1 MSVTS
6 EAHSESSQTYMM
18 DVFVKI
24 VHVWKPLTT
33 FAKSYNLDV
42 KLCYEYNSGPITTQK
57 LSETNSSFHVK

>member
-18 DVFVKI
+18 DVY
-24 VHVWKPLTT
+24 VWKPLTT

-42 KLCYEYNSGPITTQK
+42 KLYYEYNSGSLTNHKI
-57 LSETNSSFHVK
+57 SETNSSFHVK

>member
-18 DVFVKI
+18 DVY
-24 VHVWKPLTT
+24 VWKPLAT

-42 KLCYEYNSGPITTQK
+42 KLYYEYNSGS
-57 LSETNSSFHVK
+57 LTNHKIS

>member
-24 VHVWKPLTT
+24 VYVWKPLTA
-33 FAKSYNLDV
+33 FAKNCNLVV
-42 KLCYEYNSGPITTQK
+42 KLCYEYNSGPTTTHK
-57 LSETNSSFHVK
+57 ISETNSSFYVK